1 MCLTSSF
8 YPIKARP
15 AKCLEIQLH
24 PKKRW
29 SSGARLKLRVKTA
42 QKVAIPRFMYC
53 LNIFFEKKIQL
64 SNIIVHLNDTH
75 WKIVQRW
82 GSEAY
87 TLKIYYLNLICLI
100 IPRGGAGE
108 SPTPPGIS
116 TCTKTLHIDII
127 FFQFWIRFYEKLK
140 EKFPKEDG
148 LNSKQTKF
156 LLKTLLEVCDD
167 GMCLSKITQ
176 ENQLQPF

>member
-1 MCLTSSF
+1 MFRDTAASKETMEFWSEVETPSQNSTKSCHSKVHVLPEYIFWEKNIAFKYYCSF
-8 YPIKARP
+8 
-15 AKCLEIQLH
+15 
-24 PKKRW
+24 KR
-29 SSGARLKLRVKTA
+29 
-42 QKVAIPRFMYC
+42 
-53 LNIFFEKKIQL
+53 
-64 SNIIVHLNDTH
+64 
-75 WKIVQRW
+75 
-82 GSEAY
+82 Y
-87 TLKIYYLNLICLI
+87 TLENCLAVGVWGLYFKIYYLNLICLI
-100 IPRGGAGE
+100 IPRGGAGK

-176 ENQLQPF
+176 EN